1 MHEMV
6 HQTGRSALCH
16 WHDER
21 CIHGSGRYHFQ
32 SWRASGH
39 WARASGRHCP
49 CPGPVHRAAA
59 CSGRRDCSTTSSQV
73 LHVRPVHGL
82 DRGGL
87 RNLDCPLALP
97 PPRHRSDGPARKRS
111 RRGGRQPRPWHARE
125 KAEPWRRDSISK
137 DWLISSGSSLPRGR
151 THQLSVVFEPGFEP
165 TSTSL

>member
-39 WARASGRHCP
+39 WARASGRQSALP
-49 CPGPVHRAAA
+49 LPRA
-59 CSGRRDCSTTSSQV
+59 CSSSCS
-73 LHVRPVHGL
+73 
-82 DRGGL
+82 GGL